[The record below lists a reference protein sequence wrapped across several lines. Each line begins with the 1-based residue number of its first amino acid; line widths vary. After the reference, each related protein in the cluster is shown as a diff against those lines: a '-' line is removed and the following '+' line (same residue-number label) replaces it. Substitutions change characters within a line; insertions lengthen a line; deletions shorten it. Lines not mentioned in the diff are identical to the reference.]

1 LGVPCPRCGREA
13 RVLVGGLCPSCFA
26 EVHGLAR
33 LPQRVEVEICRY
45 CYSVR
50 LGGRWVPV
58 SSFEEAVWLATSR
71 AVERARPM
79 DPLEGVELVGVDYE
93 TLPNWSTRVSLRLRG
108 RYRGLA
114 VEGTQQLLVR
124 FKATVCPVCKVR
136 VSGEYDTVLQVR
148 GGDPGRVEGEVYRII
163 GEEGLAGQTVDLIRT
178 RDGVDVY
185 FTNPGAARKL
195 AKRLRNRVGGR
206 IEGVHHETVGRNSR
220 GRMRSRRTMVLR
232 IEDKSRGEDS
242 GGSGQG
248 GPA

>member
-1 LGVPCPRCGREA
+1 LGVPCPRCGRET

-26 EVHGLAR
+26 ETRGLAR
-33 LPQRVEVEICRY
+33 LPRRVEAEICRY

-50 LGGRWVPV
+50 LGGRWAPV
-58 SSFEEAVWLATSR
+58 SSFEKAVWLVASR
-71 AVERARPM
+71 AVERARPVE
-79 DPLEGVELVGVDYE
+79 PLEGVELSGLDYE
-93 TLPNWSTRVSLRLRG
+93 TLPNWSTRVTLRLRG
-108 RYRGLA
+108 SYRGLT
-114 VEGTQQLLVR
+114 VEGPQQLLVR
-124 FKATVCPVCKVR
+124 FRASVCPVCKVR

-148 GGDPGRVEGEVYRII
+148 GGDPEVVEGEVYRII

-206 IEGVHHETVGRNSR
+206 LEGVHHETVGRNAR

-232 IEDKSRGEDS
+232 IEDKSRGGPR
-242 GGSGQG
+242 GGAGQG